1 MFAPIE
7 RHKAPVLG
15 MWAMQP
21 PTVLIADDDPVSL
34 CVLHHCLNSAGFSVI
49 TAQDGR
55 DVLALMER
63 EAPDLVVLDVMM
75 PVMDGMEALRR
86 AKADQKLRQIPI
98 LMVTSRE
105 QDADIVSALNLGA
118 ADYLVK
124 PFMPAELAARAV
136 RIVAE
141 RRRAA

>member
-1 MFAPIE
+1 
-7 RHKAPVLG
+7 
-15 MWAMQP
+15 MQP

-34 CVLHHCLNSAGFSVI
+34 CVLHHCLTSTGFSVI

-63 EAPDLVVLDVMM
+63 ETPDLVVLDVMM

-86 AKADQKLRQIPI
+86 AKADQKLRSIPI

-105 QDADIVSALNLGA
+105 QDTDIVSALNLGA